1 MLLATLALLLEGTL
15 VGGNRSPAAE
25 PDLAAHFVRARRP
38 NEQPGPARR
47 IGVHFWLPSERADGP
62 LPTLVYAHGW
72 GGRARENADLLH
84 GLADQGFVVIGI
96 DFPAPGFA
104 GLDFGSEPAGERT
117 RLLAEGE
124 VRLQG
129 GDIQAALDW
138 LTDTG
143 RGLLPGDLADRLDP
157 NLAGVLGY
165 SFGASAAAEAARAD
179 RRARAVLNL
188 DGWLFGD
195 PAAPVFRAPYM
206 VITDSLSPR
215 SDEAL
220 TATDPGRRAH
230 AIQDEQDI
238 ARQMRQLRSGGYAI
252 EIPSAAHRSFGG
264 TRGDPEIRSVITAFA
279 TAFFARHLRG
289 SAVDISQAVYPSP
302 LVRFRSWPP
311 SAGSATTSEYP
322 ILTSAI
328 TASSRGTSR

>member
-15 VGGNRSPAAE
+15 IGGNRSPAAE
-25 PDLAAHFVRARRP
+25 PDLAAYFVRARRP

-47 IGVHFWLPSERADGP
+47 IGVHCWLPTERAAGP

-84 GLADQGFVVIGI
+84 VLADQGFVVIGI

-104 GLDFGSEPAGERT
+104 GLDFRSETAGERT
-117 RLLAEGE
+117 RRLAEGE

-138 LTDTG
+138 LADAG

-165 SFGASAAAEAARAD
+165 SFGASAAAEAAHAD
-179 RRARAVLNL
+179 RRVRAVLNL
-188 DGWLFGD
+188 DGWLFGT
-195 PAAPVFRAPYM
+195 PAAPVFPAPYM
-206 VITDSLSPR
+206 VITDSLDPPSP
-215 SDEAL
+215 EAL
-220 TATDPGRRAH
+220 TASDPGRRAR
-230 AIQDEQDI
+230 AIQDEQDSG
-238 ARQMRQLRSGGYAI
+238 RHLRQLRSGGYAI
-252 EIPSAAHRSFGG
+252 EIPRATHSSFGG
-264 TRGDPEIRSVITAFA
+264 ARSDPEIRSVVTAYA
-279 TAFFARHLRG
+279 TAFFDRYLRG
-289 SAVDISQAVYPSP
+289 SAADISPAVYPSP
-302 LVRFRSWPP
+302 LIRFRSWPP
-311 SAGSATTSEYP
+311 SAGHATTPDYP
-322 ILTSAI
+322 IVTSAI